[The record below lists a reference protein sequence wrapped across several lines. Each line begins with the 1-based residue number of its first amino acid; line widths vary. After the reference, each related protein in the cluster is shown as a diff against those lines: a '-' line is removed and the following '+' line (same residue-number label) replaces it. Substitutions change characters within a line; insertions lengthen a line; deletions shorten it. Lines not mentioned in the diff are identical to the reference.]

1 MGKDIEPNHV
11 KHVKGLYMRNMNQR
25 IDHGEIGGGKKGV
38 FESKIEFL
46 KKDIQTF
53 SLKWFKKEKKNKS
66 KKIKRR
72 RKRETFDEEEHDS
85 DYWPYFLLILHY

>member
-25 IDHGEIGGGKKGV
+25 IDQGEIGGGKKGV

-53 SLKWFKKEKKNKS
+53 NMKWFKKEKKSKT

-72 RKRETFDEEEHDS
+72 RKR
-85 DYWPYFLLILHY
+85 